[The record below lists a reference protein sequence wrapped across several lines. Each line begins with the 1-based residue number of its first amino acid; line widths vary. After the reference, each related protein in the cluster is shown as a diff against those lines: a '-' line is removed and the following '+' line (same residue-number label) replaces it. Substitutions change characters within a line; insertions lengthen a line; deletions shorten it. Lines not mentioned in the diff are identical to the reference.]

1 MTLRKLTFAAAL
13 AATGAAVG
21 VAGIA
26 STAMADQPVPSLVYR
41 TGAYAPSGIPLANG
55 YADYFNMINM
65 RDGGVGGVKLAVE
78 ECDTGYATDRGVE
91 CYDRTKGTDG
101 GATVYS
107 PWSTGITYALIEKAT
122 ADKIPILSMGYGRTS
137 AANGAVFPYVFNFP
151 ATYWSQ
157 ATSVIQYIANEE
169 GGVDALKGKRFA
181 YIYLDHPYGKEPIP
195 TLDVLAEKFG
205 FTYDKY
211 PVPPAS
217 MTEQKSIWLQIRRTR
232 PDYAIM
238 WGWGAMNGTAVK
250 EASSIRF
257 PMDKFIGN
265 WWSGGNDAVVPA
277 GEASVG
283 YKSATFHGVG
293 AGFDAYEDI
302 KKLYASG
309 GGASDDMAEHNNPL
323 WARGIAN
330 AAYVVEAIRT
340 AQAKYG
346 DRQITGEEMQWGLE
360 NLDLTEERI
369 AEIGMAGYIPA
380 VKVTCEN
387 HEGDNPAIKVQQW
400 NGSSWEIVSDWVPA
414 MTEIV
419 APLIAQESAQYAAE
433 NNITPRSC
441 S

>member
-1 MTLRKLTFAAAL
+1 MQFRKVAL
-13 AATGAAVG
+13 AAVASAVG
-21 VAGIA
+21 LAGIA
-26 STAMADQPVPSLVYR
+26 ATAYADQPIPALVYR

-55 YADYFNMINM
+55 YLDYFAMINE
-65 RDGGVGGVKLAVE
+65 RDGGVNGVKLAVE

-91 CYDRTKGTDG
+91 CYDRTKGTGG

-137 AANGAVFPYVFNFP
+137 AANGKVFPYVFNFP

-157 ATSVIQYIANEE
+157 ATSVVQYIANEM
-169 GGVDALKGKRFA
+169 GGLDKLKGKRFA

-217 MTEQKSIWLQIRRTR
+217 MTEQKSIWLQIRKTK

-238 WGWGAMNGTAVK
+238 WGWGAMNGTAVR
-250 EASSIRF
+250 EAANIRF
-257 PMDKFIGN
+257 PMENFIGN

-277 GEASVG
+277 GKGSIG

-293 AGFDAYEDI
+293 TGFDAYKDVEA
-302 KKLYASG
+302 LYAAGKGTS
-309 GGASDDMAEHNNPL
+309 ADKEEHNNPL
-323 WARGIAN
+323 WARGFAN
-330 AAYVVEAIRT
+330 AAYIVEAIRT
-340 AQAKYG
+340 AQAKFG
-346 DRQITGEEMQWGLE
+346 NRQITGEEMRWGLE
-360 NLDLTEERI
+360 NLKLTEERI
-369 AEIGMAGYIPA
+369 AEMGMTGYIPPLTI
-380 VKVTCEN
+380 TCEN
-387 HEGDNPAIKVQQW
+387 HEGDNPAILVQQW
-400 NGSSWEIVSDWVPA
+400 KGDKWEIISDWVPA
-414 MTEIV
+414 MKDV
-419 APLIAQESAQYAAE
+419 VGPLIEQESAQYASE